1 MIRAAPTAPT
11 ARGPRRLLL
20 ALGAVAVALTLNL
33 GLWLVD
39 PALALVQRAWSLG
52 PDVVRAE
59 VVVRN
64 SSGVHAY
71 RIDRG
76 LVVRVGTQ
84 ALVLRERDGL
94 RVALRVG
101 TGTRIFVD
109 GSAAEIGSVPR
120 GASVEAVRLGDAPAM
135 RVTAVTRK

>member
-1 MIRAAPTAPT
+1 MIRSAPTAPT
-11 ARGPRRLLL
+11 AHGRRRLLL
-20 ALGAVAVALTLNL
+20 AVGAVAVALTLNL

-39 PALALVQRAWSLG
+39 PGLALVQRAWSLG

-94 RVALRVG
+94 RVAVRVG
-101 TGTRIFVD
+101 PGTRIFVD

-120 GASVEAVRLGDAPAM
+120 GARVEAVRLGDAPAI

>member
-1 MIRAAPTAPT
+1 M
-11 ARGPRRLLL
+11 
-20 ALGAVAVALTLNL
+20 
-33 GLWLVD
+33 
-39 PALALVQRAWSLG
+39 LALVQRAWSLG